1 MIAQIIAQ
9 RIREEVNELS
19 NHNNT
24 YGNLRSFFVSKGMKR
39 ACKALYRKDKP
50 KGFIKTHYAN
60 ENDWL
65 LDCGFTPCEKPSQG
79 K

>member
-9 RIREEVNELS
+9 RIREELNDFENNEKVY
-19 NHNNT
+19 T
-24 YGNLRSFFVSKGMKR
+24 NLRSFFVSKGMKR

-50 KGFIKTHYAN
+50 KGFIKTHYPN

-65 LDCGFTPCEKPSQG
+65 SACGFNTDDNESQQ